1 MLTGKVD
8 RAPMS
13 TEALEIRAK
22 GGDVDALLEL
32 GARYESESKT
42 NAARGCFA
50 TAAKAGSVV
59 GLRRLAINLLSQEPI
74 EGETGINMIRAAADK
89 GDADAARVCANLAA
103 GDINLSDRA
112 NVVWE
117 CLKVAAERGSAFA
130 REQMDFLQASTQD
143 IDALLLPRHDVF
155 TSPRI
160 SVIEGFATPAEC
172 DWVVARA
179 RPHLH
184 RAHVYN
190 PSDGSFFTQNARTNS
205 SVEFGIA
212 EADVVI
218 MSLRLRIQMI
228 CGLDRPEASSILHYA
243 PGQEFKPHYD
253 FLDPAL
259 PGYALDVQRSG
270 QRAATFLIY
279 LNEDYEGGETEFV
292 KLNWRYKG
300 RKGDALLFW
309 NLNTAGEPDRDT
321 MHAGLPT
328 TSGEKWIFSQWLR
341 ASKDV

>member
-1 MLTGKVD
+1 
-8 RAPMS
+8 MS
-13 TEALEIRAK
+13 KEALEIRAK

-32 GARYESESKT
+32 GARYEDEKKVQ
-42 NAARGCFA
+42 AARGCFA
-50 TAAKAGSVV
+50 TAAKAGSVA

-103 GDINLSDRA
+103 GDIHLSDRA

-117 CLKVAAERGSAFA
+117 CLKVAAGLGSAFA
-130 REQMDFLQASTQD
+130 REQMGFIQASTQD
-143 IDALLLPRHDVF
+143 VDALLLPRHDVF

-160 SVIEGFATPAEC
+160 SVIEGFATSAEC
-172 DWVVARA
+172 DWLMERA

-190 PSDGSFFTQNARTNS
+190 PSDGSFFTQDARTNS

-228 CGLDRPEASSILHYA
+228 CGLDRLEVSSILHYA
-243 PGQEFKPHYD
+243 PGEEFKPHYD

-259 PGYALDVQRSG
+259 PGHALDIKRSG

-279 LNEDYEGGETEFV
+279 LNEDYVGGETEFS
-292 KLNWRYKG
+292 KLDWRFKG

-309 NLNTAGEPDRDT
+309 NLDTSGAPDRNT
-321 MHAGLPT
+321 MHAGTPAT
-328 TSGEKWIFSQWLR
+328 AGEKWIFSQWLR
-341 ASKDV
+341 QSPKT